1 MDIPASIMDM
11 FVKIMNIIN
20 FFYIHFYVLKY
31 KHSHINYRYVC
42 KIVDINPCASTISQV
57 SIIVYRPNSMAIQ
70 WLTPTTKDVDSYGWK
85 FGITRT
91 QCRNCMLTYYSWYTP
106 NIVTNQSVLF
116 L

>member
-42 KIVDINPCASTISQV
+42 EIVDIYQCLSTIRKV
-57 SIIVYRPNSMAIQ
+57 SIILYRPNSMAIQ
-70 WLTPTTKDVDSYGWK
+70 
-85 FGITRT
+85 
-91 QCRNCMLTYYSWYTP
+91 
-106 NIVTNQSVLF
+106 
-116 L
+116 